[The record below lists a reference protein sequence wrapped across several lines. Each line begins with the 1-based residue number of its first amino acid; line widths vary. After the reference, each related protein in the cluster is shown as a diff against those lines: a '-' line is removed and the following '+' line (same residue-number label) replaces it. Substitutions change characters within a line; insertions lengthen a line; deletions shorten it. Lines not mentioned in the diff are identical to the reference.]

1 MTVNVRVAGVESV
14 FFAWSVA
21 LTSKVWEPGESGVD
35 GVWLAPGP
43 EHAANGWESKR
54 HWNVDPAWLEVK
66 LKVGVLSVVA
76 PVGPAV
82 IVVWGAAESST

>member
-1 MTVNVRVAGVESV
+1 VNARVAGVGSV

-43 EHAANGWESKR
+43 EQAAYGWESKW
-54 HWNVDPAWLEVK
+54 HSKVK
-66 LKVGVLSVVA
+66 LGSLELKPNVGVCSVVE
-76 PVGPAV
+76 PDGPLV
-82 IVVWGAAESST
+82 IVVCGAVESST